1 MTPREPAML
10 REAGVPTDAQ
20 GDAAK
25 AMLLA

>member
-1 MTPREPAML
+1 MTPPEPAML

-20 GDAAK
+20 FDAAK